1 MFIGQVIGNA
11 TKTLKHMKNTIII
24 RLENTM
30 FNTKHIT
37 SHLQKAKDKNEYVNT
52 SLPKCKMNSDMIDII
67 DFISKVKSMGK
78 KIQVKIITQF
88 KSDVVWKLLRN
99 NNLTWCQICN
109 SIENASKDQEK
120 STMIVYSTNEYDKQY
135 AIQNEIAIANEI
147 SINEMGVRKA
157 PTKMAA

>member
-1 MFIGQVIGNA
+1 MGQVIGNA

-52 SLPKCKMNSDMIDII
+52 SLPKCKMNSDMIEII

-88 KSDVVWKLLRN
+88 KSDVVWKLLKN
-99 NNLTWCQICN
+99 NNLTWCLICN

-120 STMIVYSTNEYDKQY
+120 STMIVYSINEYDKQY
-135 AIQNEIAIANEI
+135 AMQNEIAIANEI
-147 SINEMGVRKA
+147 SINEMGVRKT
-157 PTKMAA
+157 PTKKAA

>member
-1 MFIGQVIGNA
+1 
-11 TKTLKHMKNTIII
+11 
-24 RLENTM
+24 M

-37 SHLQKAKDKNEYVNT
+37 SHLQKAKNKNEYVNT

-135 AIQNEIAIANEI
+135 AMQNGIAIAKEI
-147 SINEMGVRKA
+147 SINEMGVRKT
-157 PTKMAA
+157 PTKKAA

>member
-37 SHLQKAKDKNEYVNT
+37 SHLQKAKNKNEYVNT
-52 SLPKCKMNSDMIDII
+52 SLPKCKMNSDMIEII
-67 DFISKVKSMGK
+67 DFISKVRSMGK
-78 KIQVKIITQF
+78 KIQVRIITQF
-88 KSDVVWKLLRN
+88 KSDVVWKLLNN

-109 SIENASKDQEK
+109 SIEIASKDQDK
-120 STMIVYSTNEYDKQY
+120 SSMVLYSTNEYDKQY
-135 AIQNEIAIANEI
+135 AMQNEIAIANEI
-147 SINEMGVRKA
+147 SINEMGVRKT
-157 PTKMAA
+157 PTKKAA

>member
-1 MFIGQVIGNA
+1 MGQVIGNA

-52 SLPKCKMNSDMIDII
+52 SLPKCKMNSDMIEII
-67 DFISKVKSMGK
+67 DFISKVRSMGK
-78 KIQVKIITQF
+78 KIQVRIITQF
-88 KSDVVWKLLRN
+88 KSDVVWKLLNN

-109 SIENASKDQEK
+109 SIEIASKDQDK
-120 STMIVYSTNEYDKQY
+120 SSMVLYSINEYDKQY
-135 AIQNEIAIANEI
+135 AMQNEIAIANEI
-147 SINEMGVRKA
+147 SINEMGVRKT
-157 PTKMAA
+157 PTKKAA

>member
-1 MFIGQVIGNA
+1 
-11 TKTLKHMKNTIII
+11 MKNTIII

-37 SHLQKAKDKNEYVNT
+37 SHLQKAKNKNEYVNT
-52 SLPKCKMNSDMIDII
+52 SLPKCKMNSDMIEII
-67 DFISKVKSMGK
+67 DFISKVRSMGK
-78 KIQVKIITQF
+78 KIQVRIITQF
-88 KSDVVWKLLRN
+88 KSDVVWKLLNN

-109 SIENASKDQEK
+109 SIEIASKDQDK
-120 STMIVYSTNEYDKQY
+120 SSMVLYSTNEYDKQY
-135 AIQNEIAIANEI
+135 AMQNEIAIANEI

>member
-1 MFIGQVIGNA
+1 
-11 TKTLKHMKNTIII
+11 MKNTIII

-52 SLPKCKMNSDMIDII
+52 SLPKCKMNSDMIEII
-67 DFISKVKSMGK
+67 DFISKVRSMGK
-78 KIQVKIITQF
+78 KILVRIITQF
-88 KSDVVWKLLRN
+88 KSDVVWKLLNN

-109 SIENASKDQEK
+109 SIEIASKDQDK
-120 STMIVYSTNEYDKQY
+120 SSMVLYSTNEYDKQY
-135 AIQNEIAIANEI
+135 AMQNEIAIANEI

-157 PTKMAA
+157 PTKKVA

>member
-37 SHLQKAKDKNEYVNT
+37 SHLQKAKNKNEYVNT
-52 SLPKCKMNSDMIDII
+52 SLPKCKMNSDMIEII
-67 DFISKVKSMGK
+67 DFISKVRSMGK
-78 KIQVKIITQF
+78 KIQVRIITQF
-88 KSDVVWKLLRN
+88 KSDVVWKLLNN

-109 SIENASKDQEK
+109 SIEIASKDQDK
-120 STMIVYSTNEYDKQY
+120 SSMVLYSTNEYDKQY
-135 AIQNEIAIANEI
+135 AMQNEIAIANEI
-147 SINEMGVRKA
+147 SINEMGVRKT
-157 PTKMAA
+157 PTKKTA